1 MKTLISTLLA
11 LASMP
16 LAACQSNDLG
26 TGANTVDRD
35 YAKSA
40 VDVSKAALQSVE
52 SADLKVLRN
61 LHDQLGS
68 ELVASRGDGKEVHIL
83 VKGINDK
90 NSHVSVRVEP
100 GDRELATL
108 MHERIAGNLG
118 MGAATSGWWSGGNSL
133 GATYSADLDACSI
146 SARRAIAS
154 LDPNSKSEELHATW
168 CHMDGRLKD
177 ATPIRIKLE
186 KLEDQKTRAT
196 FIAGSAK
203 SDDNRAFVQ
212 KMKNS
217 FEATTAPFAGSQ

>member
-1 MKTLISTLLA
+1 MKTLISALLA
-11 LASMP
+11 LAIMP
-16 LAACQSNDLG
+16 LVACQSNDLG

-35 YAKSA
+35 YAKPA
-40 VDVSKAALQSVE
+40 AEVGKAALQSAQ
-52 SADLKVLRN
+52 SADLKILRN
-61 LHDQLGS
+61 QHDQLGS

-83 VKGINDK
+83 VKGTNDK
-90 NSHVSVRVEP
+90 SSHVSVRVEP

-133 GATYSADLDACSI
+133 GATYPVDLAACMI

-154 LDPNSKSEELHATW
+154 LDPDSKNEEVHATW

-196 FIAGSAK
+196 FIAGSSK
-203 SDDNRAFVQ
+203 SDDNKAFAQ
-212 KMKNS
+212 KMKDE
-217 FEATTAPFAGSQ
+217 FETTTAPSAGSQ